1 MKALNNDILRNLD
14 TPLQEIKELAEASNT
29 EIPHIRTGIR
39 SGDSSP
45 AERSRLLRY
54 PPDIFVTTPETLNIM
69 LTSGNGRMM
78 LEDTSLVILDEIH
91 VIAGSKRGTLLMLNL
106 ERLETLKTG
115 SNIQRLG
122 ISATVRPVEK
132 VASFLG
138 GYESSSSPRRVSVI
152 EDPTPRQYQLEIKLG
167 EGPAASW
174 WDRQIPV
181 IADEIKNHRSS
192 IIFCNSRRAAEKASM
207 LLNEYFDE
215 TIVFA
220 HHGSLSR
227 EYRYWVE
234 QELKE
239 GRLRAV
245 AATSTLELGIDVGDV
260 DRVILLQAPF
270 SLSSAVQRIGRSNHR
285 LNGVSSAVFIPL
297 HPREILSAVGISR
310 AVCRGIIEEVIIPE
324 NCLDILAQMMISET
338 AGRSIVYTDLY
349 SLIRRSYPYRNLGE
363 EYFRSVIEML
373 AGRFESTRIRELK
386 PRLTISHFHSPVGP
400 GTHASSDSPAA
411 PDSPAPETRLESRE
425 GLRYLIY
432 SSGGTIP
439 DRGYFELRISGSDE
453 KIGELDE
460 EFVFER
466 SLGDRFTLGNR
477 VWKIDEMDNRSVKV
491 SPTTRSA
498 MLAPFWRADALGMD
512 PLMAEQI
519 SQELTRLE
527 QVLKSAGESDAPTAR
542 MLNVPEQVSIDERAA
557 QELIRWVD
565 GQHTLSAARN
575 TLPGRGRIV
584 IEELDDPSITPDLIH
599 LVVHNLQGGRVNAP
613 LMMCMQRRFTMR
625 YGVTLTGIYTDDGVI
640 LSVPRE
646 YRSYDPLSG
655 LTSDSVDTLLAESLP
670 GSGLFGARF
679 RVNAARALLILRQGF
694 SQRTPLWLQRM
705 RSKQLMERVYGMK
718 EFPITNETWR
728 ELFDHDFALK
738 ELKVHLDKIESGEM
752 EITRITTGHPGPF
765 SSDIMWQ
772 LNNEYLY
779 ADDSMELPSGES
791 PGKNL
796 RWLGSL
802 IQSAEPLPEIP
813 QEILREYLDKMR
825 RLIPEYAPG
834 NVEELQLYLSDR
846 RIISEEEIHELK
858 QALEQQNEHDGDE
871 PAAASIR
878 SDHSVLSGELSR
890 LLSREGFFR
899 DTQAGRIWF
908 HSSCSPVSRE
918 KLALEWLG
926 WQGPVAHEEFMS
938 LWGDDILTVIIDQDE
953 VLELESG
960 EPSSRRICL
969 RETLER
975 LLRMRRRSMRK
986 HSAGLKLTE
995 LQEVNRKLQ
1004 GIHVSPLPSDSLP
1017 HLPAADEEGY
1027 TRLFESLAGRELNS
1041 GLLRR
1046 GLFEARLAAVSPAL
1060 GEGVFRQRD
1069 MVWTCTGPQTL
1080 CFASREDSPDYFPRV
1095 GDEQAASA
1103 AAVSE
1108 LTAGQTWELLR
1119 QGYLMND
1126 SFQAMG
1132 TAAERLASP
1141 REKTPGS
1148 SRTIEND
1155 YQQDLPEGI
1164 RSKRSA
1170 ALRLWETA
1178 MRGGNPGARAA
1189 VPVSRRTSPAESRE
1203 LPGMFFPVSLN
1214 QAFTGS
1220 PQPSEDPGS
1229 TLEAQKSRVYR
1240 LFLRHGIVDR
1250 RTLEDEG
1257 RPFSWKELLPALR
1270 IMELSGEIIGGKLCD
1285 QRRGIQFAMNELV
1298 SRRNQR
1304 PSQHSDTDSP
1314 TKQTGWYWLNAADP
1328 CLLPEMIDGRRSVH
1342 NFLIFLS
1349 VEENSFKIAEIQG
1362 NGKEIRLYPAEN
1374 SIGTHADES
1383 DGKQEERICSM
1394 ETLQSIVISFFRNHL
1409 INLPVARKGITI
1421 HRINDSPAQGSELG
1435 QQMVREGFIPMPG
1448 GVLKLWKY

>member
-1 MKALNNDILRNLD
+1 MSQAFSQFHPLIRSWFDSRFDAPTEIQAEAWRRTAAGEHLLISAPTGSGKTLSAFLWAINALIQGSFRGKVLYISPMKALNNDILRNLD
-14 TPLQEIKELAEASNT
+14 TTLREIKELAEASNT

-45 AERSRLLRY
+45 AERSRLLKY

-78 LEDTSLVILDEIH
+78 LEDISLVILDEIH

-106 ERLETLKTG
+106 ERLEALKTG

-152 EDPTPRQYQLEIKLG
+152 EDPMPRKYQLEIKLG
-167 EGPAASW
+167 EGTDSSW

-285 LNGVSSAVFIPL
+285 LDGVSSAVFVPL

-324 NCLDILAQMMISET
+324 NCLDILAQMIISET
-338 AGRSIVYTDLY
+338 AGRSIVYNDLY

-363 EYFRSVIEML
+363 EFFRNVIEML

-386 PRLTISHFHSPVGP
+386 PRLTISLP
-400 GTHASSDSPAA
+400 DSPAA
-411 PDSPAPETRLESRE
+411 PDSPASGSRLESRE

-498 MLAPFWRADALGMD
+498 MLAPFWRADTLGMD

-519 SQELTRLE
+519 AQELNRLE
-527 QVLKSAGESDAPTAR
+527 EVLKSSRESDAPAAQ
-542 MLNVPEQVSIDERAA
+542 MLNLPDQVSMDERAA

-565 GQHTLSAARN
+565 GQRTLSETRD
-575 TLPGRGRIV
+575 TLPGRERIV
-584 IEELDDPSITPDLIH
+584 IEELDDPSLTPDLIH
-599 LVVHNLQGGRVNAP
+599 LVIHNLQGGRVNAP
-613 LMMCMQRRFTMR
+613 LLMCIQRRFARR
-625 YGVTLTGIYTDDGVI
+625 YGIALTGIYNDDGVI

-646 YRSYDPLSG
+646 YRSYAPLSG

-670 GSGLFGARF
+670 GSGVFGARF

-705 RSKQLMERVYGMK
+705 RSKQLLERVYGMK

-738 ELKVHLDKIESGEM
+738 ELKEHLDRIESGET
-752 EITRITTGHPGPF
+752 EISRIVTGHPGPF

-791 PGKNL
+791 TGKGLWWL
-796 RWLGSL
+796 RTL

-834 NVEELQLYLSDR
+834 NTEELQLYLSDR
-846 RIISEEEIHELK
+846 RIISEEELSELK
-858 QALEQQNEHDGDE
+858 QALEHKDEQDGDE
-871 PAAASIR
+871 PAAAPIR
-878 SDHSVLSGELSR
+878 SDHSNLSAELFR
-890 LLSREGFFR
+890 FLSREGFFR
-899 DTQAGRIWF
+899 DTQAGPIWL

-926 WQGPVAHEEFMS
+926 WQGPVAHEKFMS
-938 LWGDDILTVIIDQDE
+938 LWGEDILTGIIDYDE

-960 EPSSRRICL
+960 EPGSRSICL

-975 LLRMRRRSMRK
+975 LLRMRRRNMRQY
-986 HSAGLKLTE
+986 SAALTLTE

-1027 TRLFESLAGRELNS
+1027 TRLFESLSGRELNA

-1046 GLFEARLAAVSPAL
+1046 GLFEARLATVSPAL

-1080 CFASREDSPDYFPRV
+1080 CFASREDSSDYFPRV
-1095 GDEQAASA
+1095 GDEQAAA
-1103 AAVSE
+1103 PAAVSE

-1132 TAAERLASP
+1132 TAAEKLSSP

-1148 SRTIEND
+1148 SPTNEND
-1155 YQQDLPEGI
+1155 YQQDLSEGI
-1164 RSKRSA
+1164 SSKRSA

-1178 MRGGNPGARAA
+1178 MRGGNPGASVVA
-1189 VPVSRRTSPAESRE
+1189 PYLAETP
-1203 LPGMFFPVSLN
+1203 LPGVGNCRECSFRFP
-1214 QAFTGS
+1214 
-1220 PQPSEDPGS
+1220 
-1229 TLEAQKSRVYR
+1229 
-1240 LFLRHGIVDR
+1240 
-1250 RTLEDEG
+1250 
-1257 RPFSWKELLPALR
+1257 
-1270 IMELSGEIIGGKLCD
+1270 
-1285 QRRGIQFAMNELV
+1285 
-1298 SRRNQR
+1298 
-1304 PSQHSDTDSP
+1304 
-1314 TKQTGWYWLNAADP
+1314 
-1328 CLLPEMIDGRRSVH
+1328 
-1342 NFLIFLS
+1342 
-1349 VEENSFKIAEIQG
+1349 
-1362 NGKEIRLYPAEN
+1362 
-1374 SIGTHADES
+1374 
-1383 DGKQEERICSM
+1383 
-1394 ETLQSIVISFFRNHL
+1394 
-1409 INLPVARKGITI
+1409 
-1421 HRINDSPAQGSELG
+1421 
-1435 QQMVREGFIPMPG
+1435 
-1448 GVLKLWKY
+1448 